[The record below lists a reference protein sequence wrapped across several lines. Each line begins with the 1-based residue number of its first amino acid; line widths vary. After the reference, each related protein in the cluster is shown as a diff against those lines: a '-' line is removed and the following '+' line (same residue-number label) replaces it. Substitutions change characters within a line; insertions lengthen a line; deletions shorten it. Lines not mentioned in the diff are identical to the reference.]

1 MTTSNDPRY
10 RMTMSLNVLNHLGIG
25 LYSNVPAVLSE
36 AIANAWDADAKRVYI
51 DIDPRNR
58 RIRIQDDGHGMTVHD
73 ANSKY
78 LNVGYARRE
87 AGEAQTPNGRRV
99 MGRKGIGKLSLF
111 SIANQVEVHSVKDGQ
126 KHGFRMT
133 VDGIKTAMAGHQDS
147 AYYPASISE
156 DNISITSGTLIVLS
170 DVKRRLHQTGSA
182 LRRRL
187 ARRFSISGA
196 EQNFTMYLN
205 QTPITVRD
213 REYQHKLQYI
223 WTFGQK
229 GERFAAIARNA
240 KLMRQLV
247 STVELPDTEYEI
259 DGWIGTANKP
269 GDLKERDTGESINGI
284 VIMCRDKLAQE
295 NILDEIGDE
304 DIYSEYVIGEIHA
317 DFLDIDDQEDIATS
331 SRQRIIEEDPRYQS
345 LKSTITEA
353 LNMVQSDWRDQR
365 NQDGRRAATMIP
377 QVQEWY
383 DTLNPDQRQNAG
395 RLLGRINQLPV
406 ADETE
411 KRRIFIGAILAFE
424 SLRFRNM
431 LSRLDAMSP
440 GNLGA
445 LADVFEQLDDL
456 EQSAY
461 YQITRDRVDVIR
473 KLTELV
479 DADVRERAL
488 QEHLYQN
495 LWLLDPSWE
504 RATHTARM
512 ETRIYSALNGV
523 YSDLSDD
530 VKASRLDLYYTTSG
544 NKHVIIELKRS
555 GRILRYAELADQIER
570 YHRAAMESLDSMQ
583 IGHQPLEIVCVL
595 GNLPREWTVSSDGGQ
610 RYRDSIAAFNARVVM
625 YDELINNALQSYQDY
640 IDRSSEASRVYNLV
654 RSIEDEDIRAMHPTT
669 AEDRE

>member
-1 MTTSNDPRY
+1 MTTSNDPKY
-10 RMTMSLNVLNHLGIG
+10 QMTMSLNVLNHLGIG

-58 RIRIQDDGHGMTVHD
+58 RITIQDDGHGMTVHD

-87 AGEAQTPNGRRV
+87 AGEAQSPNGRQV

-111 SIANQVEVHSVKDGQ
+111 SIANRVEVHSVKDGQ

-133 VDGIKTAMAGHQDS
+133 VDGIKTAMAGPQDS
-147 AYYPASISE
+147 AYYPTSISE
-156 DNISITSGTLIVLS
+156 ENISISSGTLIVLS
-170 DVKRRLHQTGSA
+170 DVKRRLHQTGSP

-205 QTPITVRD
+205 QTPITVQD
-213 REYQHKLQYI
+213 REYQHKLQYV

-240 KLMRQLV
+240 KLMRRLV
-247 STVELPDTEYEI
+247 PAVELPDTEYEI

-269 GDLKERDTGESINGI
+269 GDLKERDTGENINGI

-345 LKSTITEA
+345 LKNTIKEA
-353 LNMVQSDWRDQR
+353 LNTVQSDWRDQR
-365 NQDGRRAATMIP
+365 NEDGRRAATMIP

-383 DTLNPDQRQNAG
+383 DNLNPDQRQNAE
-395 RLLGRINQLPV
+395 RLMGRINQLPV

-431 LSRLDAMSP
+431 LSRLDAMSA

-445 LADVFEQLDDL
+445 LADIFEQLDDL

-504 RATHTARM
+504 RATHTSRM
-512 ETRIYSALNGV
+512 ETRIYGALNGV

-555 GRILRYAELADQIER
+555 GRTVHHAELADQIER
-570 YHRAAMESLDSMQ
+570 YHRAATESLDSMQ
-583 IGHQPLEIVCVL
+583 IGHQPLEMVCVL
-595 GNLPREWTVSSDGGQ
+595 GNLRQNGQ
-610 RYRDSIAAFNARVVM
+610 CLLTEGRGTETR
-625 YDELINNALQSYQDY
+625 
-640 IDRSSEASRVYNLV
+640 
-654 RSIEDEDIRAMHPTT
+654 
-669 AEDRE
+669 